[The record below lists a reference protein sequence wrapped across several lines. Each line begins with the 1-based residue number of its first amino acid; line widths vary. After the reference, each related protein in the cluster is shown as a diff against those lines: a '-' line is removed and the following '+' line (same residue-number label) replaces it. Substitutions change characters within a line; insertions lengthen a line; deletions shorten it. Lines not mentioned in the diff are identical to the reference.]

1 MCGILDLLA
10 TPKLFALCNGA
21 GDDDR
26 TFERQKTD
34 NRNMPTPSPV
44 AAAVARS
51 ISSFR
56 QSIRSTSSPS
66 LLQQTCTRY
75 QSPILTFLR
84 YATHKTS
91 GAANGPGDS
100 AGRRLGAKKTGGERV
115 RKGMILFRQRGT
127 NWYPG
132 ENVGMGRDHT
142 LYALCPGF
150 VRHYLDPKQ
159 PKRKF
164 IGVAITREQKLPR
177 PPNAARSRLLGLL
190 QVEMSSQEVAH
201 LERKAAGEEN
211 LDFKTVEKRPG
222 GYIVK
227 PSGWRLGKYME
238 EHPVHVPK
246 PNKMRWKR
254 LTRSNDL
261 KAQAKFRR
269 MANAARSKS
278 KKQKRK

>member
-1 MCGILDLLA
+1 MHS
-10 TPKLFALCNGA
+10 
-21 GDDDR
+21 
-26 TFERQKTD
+26 
-34 NRNMPTPSPV
+34 SPV
-44 AAAVARS
+44 TTAVARS
-51 ISSFR
+51 IASFH
-56 QSIRSTSSPS
+56 SIRSTPRPS
-66 LLQQTCTRY
+66 VLQKTCTRY

-100 AGRRLGAKKTGGERV
+100 AGRRLGAKKAGGERV

-142 LYALCPGF
+142 LFALCPGY
-150 VRHYLDPKQ
+150 VRHYLDPQQ

-164 IGVAITREQKLPR
+164 IGVAIDRAQKLPR
-177 PPNAARSRLLGLL
+177 PPNAARSRLLGLV
-190 QVEMSSQEVAH
+190 QVQMSADEIAH
-201 LERKAAGEEN
+201 LQRKAAGEEN
-211 LDFKTVEKRPG
+211 LDFRHFEKRPG
-222 GYIVK
+222 AYIVK

-238 EHPVHVPK
+238 EHPAAVPK

-254 LTRSNDL
+254 LTRSNDF
-261 KAQAKFRR
+261 KTAAKFRR
-269 MANAARSKS
+269 LANMSRGKG